1 MVAFYES
8 NDTALWETALGE
20 YSDRLRGLGKERLV
34 ELDEFYRVEL
44 VKALRERMSP
54 AYVTKEELTKI
65 VDWKLS
71 RGKWR
76 QVSGISYFNATIPAN
91 IAKTSMHAL
100 LFPHHNLSVHCG

>member
-1 MVAFYES
+1 MAFYES
-8 NDTALWETALGE
+8 NDTALWESALEE

-44 VKALRERMSP
+44 VNALKERTSP
-54 AYVTKEELTKI
+54 AYVTKDELIKI

-76 QVSGISYFNATIPAN
+76 QVSDIF
-91 IAKTSMHAL
+91 
-100 LFPHHNLSVHCG
+100 